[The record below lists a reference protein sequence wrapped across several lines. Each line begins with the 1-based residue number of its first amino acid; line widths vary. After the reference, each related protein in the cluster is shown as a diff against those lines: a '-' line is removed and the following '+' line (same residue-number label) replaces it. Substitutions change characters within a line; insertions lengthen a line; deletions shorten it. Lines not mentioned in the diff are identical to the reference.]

1 MILVA
6 AATLA
11 VGAVALVYS
20 RRGHTTPPREE
31 TAYDPQSSELVTG
44 FQDQP

>member
-1 MILVA
+1 MA

-11 VGAVALVYS
+11 VGAAALVYIL
-20 RRGHTTPPREE
+20 RGHTTPSRDE